1 MGELKAVKAAES
13 KAKEILAKRA
23 EELKVLAEQIDR
35 EAAAIARAKEEMQAA
50 TIAGDLKA
58 YQQAKAA
65 RRDAEDAKEM
75 HEARIHGLNDQP
87 LISKG
92 EYDKAVADIYAELA
106 ATDDKAKQQLAAY
119 SDKMEAVAEELRQDM
134 EKANA
139 VLHLL
144 QANVYKD
151 ADRTKDRNGHIIR
164 VPHEDKTIDKWTTI
178 SWGKA
183 GVTHYQYGEYTG
195 RRVEDRSD
203 GKQWV
208 KN

>member
-106 ATDDKAKQQLAAY
+106 AADDKAKQQLAAY

>member
-1 MGELKAVKAAES
+1 MELKAVKAAES

-23 EELKVLAEQIDR
+23 EELKLLAEQIDR
-35 EAAAIARAKEEMQAA
+35 EAAEIERAKEAMQAA
-50 TIAGDLKA
+50 TAAGDLKA

-106 ATDDKAKQQLAAY
+106 AEDDKAKQQLAAL
-119 SDKMEAVAEELRQDM
+119 SDKMEAVAEQLREDM
-134 EKANA
+134 EQANA

-144 QANVYKD
+144 QTNVYKD
-151 ADRTKDRNGHIIR
+151 ADRTKDKAGRVIR
-164 VPHEDKTIDKWTTI
+164 LPHEDKTIDKWTTI
-178 SWGKA
+178 QWGKA

-195 RRVEDRSD
+195 RRVES
-203 GKQWV
+203 
-208 KN
+208 